1 MMHVLMMSMYAAMAA
16 IVLAAVDPKS
26 DTARQRVLHG
36 LKIFGSFL
44 GIGLLLS
51 WVLFPIPW

>member
-1 MMHVLMMSMYAAMAA
+1 MHVLMMSLYAGMAA
-16 IVLAAVDPKS
+16 VVLAAVDPKS
-26 DTARQRVLHG
+26 DTTRQRIVHG
-36 LKIFGSFL
+36 FKIFGSFL

>member
-1 MMHVLMMSMYAAMAA
+1 MHVLMMSLYAAMAA
-16 IVLAAVDPKS
+16 VVLAAVDPKS
-26 DTARQRVLHG
+26 DTTRQKVLHG

-51 WVLFPIPW
+51 WILFPIPW

>member
-1 MMHVLMMSMYAAMAA
+1 MHVLMMSLYAAIAA
-16 IVLAAVDPKS
+16 VVLAAIDPKS
-26 DTARQRVLHG
+26 DTTRQRLIHG

-51 WVLFPIPW
+51 LVLFPVPW

>member
-1 MMHVLMMSMYAAMAA
+1 MHFLMMALYAAMAA
-16 IVLAAVDPKS
+16 VVLAAVDPKS
-26 DTARQRVLHG
+26 DTSRQRVWHG

-51 WVLFPIPW
+51 WILYPIPW

>member
-1 MMHVLMMSMYAAMAA
+1 MHVLMMSLYAAIAA
-16 IVLAAVDPKS
+16 VVLAAVDPKS
-26 DTARQRVLHG
+26 DTTRQRLIHG

-51 WVLFPIPW
+51 WVLYPVPW

>member
-1 MMHVLMMSMYAAMAA
+1 MHVLMMSLYAAVAA
-16 IVLAAVDPKS
+16 VVLAAVDPKS
-26 DTARQRVLHG
+26 DTTRQRMVHG

-51 WVLFPIPW
+51 WVLFPVPW

>member
-1 MMHVLMMSMYAAMAA
+1 MHVLMMSMYAAIAA
-16 IVLAAVDPKS
+16 VVLAAVDPKS
-26 DTARQRVLHG
+26 DTTRQRLIHG

>member
-1 MMHVLMMSMYAAMAA
+1 MHVLMMSLYAAIAA

-26 DTARQRVLHG
+26 DTTRQRLIHG

-51 WVLFPIPW
+51 WILFPVPW

>member
-1 MMHVLMMSMYAAMAA
+1 MHVLMMTLYAAIASL
-16 IVLAAVDPKS
+16 VLAAVDPRT
-26 DTARQRVLHG
+26 DTTGERLRHG
-36 LKIFGSFL
+36 LKMFGAFL

>member
-1 MMHVLMMSMYAAMAA
+1 MHVLMMILYAAIAA
-16 IVLAAVDPKS
+16 TVLSAIDPRT
-26 DTARQRVLHG
+26 DTTSQRLRHG
-36 LKIFGSFL
+36 LKMFGAFL

>member
-1 MMHVLMMSMYAAMAA
+1 MHVLMMILYAAIAA
-16 IVLAAVDPKS
+16 TVLATIDPRTET
-26 DTARQRVLHG
+26 TALRLRHG
-36 LKIFGSFL
+36 LKMFGAFL

>member
-1 MMHVLMMSMYAAMAA
+1 MHVLMMILYAAIAA
-16 IVLAAVDPKS
+16 TVLSAIDPR
-26 DTARQRVLHG
+26 TERTPERLRHG
-36 LKIFGSFL
+36 LKMFGAFL

>member
-1 MMHVLMMSMYAAMAA
+1 MHLLMMSLYAAITAT
-16 IVLAAVDPKS
+16 VLAVIEPRSQEPK
-26 DTARQRVLHG
+26 ARLLHG
-36 LKIFGSFL
+36 LKIFGAFL

>member
-1 MMHVLMMSMYAAMAA
+1 MHVLMMSLYSAIAAV
-16 IVLAAVDPKS
+16 VLATIDPKS
-26 DTARQRVLHG
+26 ETPRERVVHG

-51 WVLFPIPW
+51 WVLFPLPW

>member
-1 MMHVLMMSMYAAMAA
+1 MTHVLMMALYAAITAT
-16 IVLAAVDPKS
+16 VLAAIEARS
-26 DTARQRVLHG
+26 DTTRQRVLHG
-36 LKIFGSFL
+36 LKVFGTFL